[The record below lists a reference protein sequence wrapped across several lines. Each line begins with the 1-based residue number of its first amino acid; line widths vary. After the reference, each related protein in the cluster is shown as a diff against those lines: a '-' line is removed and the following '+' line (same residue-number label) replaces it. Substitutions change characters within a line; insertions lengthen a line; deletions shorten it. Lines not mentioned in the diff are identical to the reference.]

1 MGILANGYLY
11 CTLAQAAEASQMY
24 LYHPIGLGHFQ
35 AHLKVEEDDNRK
47 DLAHKLFE

>member
-1 MGILANGYLY
+1 MRIFGNEYLY